1 MLLAIKSSSFKS
13 VREIFIETDIEICF
27 AEVTTCCN
35 INICLCC
42 CYRPPNSDGT
52 WLEKLNST
60 LSQVC
65 DRFSNILICGD
76 FNFPKISWDNPERT
90 RGADELKFHS
100 ILGDY
105 FLSQIVTLPTRDN
118 NILDLVLTN
127 VPDIVELG
135 AVLHPDQVGL
145 FTDHS
150 VVTFSLKASVKK
162 TKSPTRSV
170 YDYRRGDFEGL
181 RSALQSVNLSN
192 VVQDNNNIYHDWT
205 LWKDTFLSAVAD
217 FIPLK
222 TIRTAHRWLSWF
234 STGLSRGRS

>member
-1 MLLAIKSSSFKS
+1 MPGSFA
-13 VREIFIETDIEICF
+13 DI
-27 AEVTTCCN
+27 AGTTARTQK
-35 INICLCC
+35 LV
-42 CYRPPNSDGT
+42 YH

-162 TKSPTRSV
+162 NKITYKIS
-170 YDYRRGDFEGL
+170 L
-181 RSALQSVNLSN
+181 RLPKKRL
-192 VVQDNNNIYHDWT
+192 
-205 LWKDTFLSAVAD
+205 
-217 FIPLK
+217 
-222 TIRTAHRWLSWF
+222 
-234 STGLSRGRS
+234 